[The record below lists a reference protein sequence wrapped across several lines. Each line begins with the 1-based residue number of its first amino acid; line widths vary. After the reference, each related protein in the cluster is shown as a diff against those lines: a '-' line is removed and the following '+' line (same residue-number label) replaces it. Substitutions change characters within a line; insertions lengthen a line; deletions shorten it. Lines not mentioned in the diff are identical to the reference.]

1 MSISA
6 DIKYGESIPL
16 LYISNSVL
24 FKPGYLLSPVLE
36 RTLQN
41 QNILWTMHSGIW
53 LKTVIIAERPWRKG
67 QIIYPERPA
76 VPKLPFFISHRI
88 WPFDIILQSLQNVAY
103 MSRDNYFMNPVKV
116 LAKALTGT
124 DSTNAAIIF
133 KNTTTL
139 LSLWNMFWC
148 FKHHLQPYKVQGSYI
163 YQFTCTLLVLYLVWL
178 KMMFE
183 TSKHVPQT

>member
-1 MSISA
+1 
-6 DIKYGESIPL
+6 
-16 LYISNSVL
+16 
-24 FKPGYLLSPVLE
+24 
-36 RTLQN
+36 
-41 QNILWTMHSGIW
+41 
-53 LKTVIIAERPWRKG
+53 
-67 QIIYPERPA
+67 
-76 VPKLPFFISHRI
+76 
-88 WPFDIILQSLQNVAY
+88 

-124 DSTNAAIIF
+124 DSTNGAIIF

-139 LSLWNMFWC
+139 LSLWNMFRC
-148 FKHHLQPYKVQGSYI
+148 FKHNLQPYKVQGSYI